1 MVLADLP
8 SFSANRRVED
18 FGHKLDLRILER
30 VVVEF
35 KVDNVLSSLVRS
47 VLRSVKGEIPVEE
60 VVVDKVNLDSRN
72 GFLG

>member
-47 VLRSVKGEIPVEE
+47 V
-60 VVVDKVNLDSRN
+60 
-72 GFLG
+72 